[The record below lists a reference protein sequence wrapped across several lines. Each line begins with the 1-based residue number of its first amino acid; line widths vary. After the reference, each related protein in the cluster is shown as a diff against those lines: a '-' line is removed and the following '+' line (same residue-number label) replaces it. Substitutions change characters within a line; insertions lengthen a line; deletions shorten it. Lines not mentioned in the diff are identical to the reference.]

1 MPWENVFPGRHAP
14 EIFDSLMAMEQ
25 DCYLCSKAIDVDH
38 ATVSIP
44 RLGLRVHLS
53 CYEQDVA
60 AGRSLIHH
68 RRREGESP

>member
-1 MPWENVFPGRHAP
+1 
-14 EIFDSLMAMEQ
+14 MAMEQ